1 MKDLFI
7 SDAPVDDPKA
17 DQFKRWPFS
26 QRIAQTIA
34 ARRDPSSFVV
44 GIFGEWGSGKTTVL
58 NFIEKELSKFD
69 SVICIRFNPWRFVD
83 EVHLLGN
90 FFNTLQDVLGKCIA
104 SRKKEIGELLS
115 RYGFA
120 LSLVSSKVSDLVKGL
135 GESLSSS
142 VELDDIKIQVENILK
157 EHGKRLVIIMDDIDR
172 LDKTEIQA
180 VFKLV
185 KITADFSYTSY
196 ILAFDDEMVAA
207 ALGERYG
214 AGNMESGRR
223 FLEKIIQVGLNL
235 PAIDPVS
242 LRTYCFR
249 GVDEAILTSETVL
262 SEDECQAF
270 VNNFVRGLE
279 ISLQTPR
286 MAKRYQNTLTFA
298 LPILKGEVN
307 KVDLMLIEGIRV
319 FYPTMYAIIRDN
331 PDAFLG
337 KLFDSSGRADKGVER
352 CKEILSEGLM
362 GLTLDEQEAVK
373 SLIIALFPR
382 WKKVFNNTTYGSDW
396 DEIWAQKQHISS
408 SKYFNR
414 YFSYTIPEGDFSD
427 VEFESFLESVKTEEV
442 INIIGQIQ
450 KMIDNRNAETF
461 VYKLR
466 SKEKKLSP
474 EISYKLALSLG
485 QVGHLFPNPE
495 AIFSFMNPFSQTAIL
510 IRHLSENITDAQL
523 RFDLAKEMMIQ
534 ANPIEFALEC
544 FRWIRSYQDTE
555 EEERLLNKDDEAK
568 VCETLVSRIKELVQD
583 EPLYIQHPKNAQ
595 FLLYVWA
602 TWGQRSEVN
611 EYIKTT
617 FSSNANNVI
626 ELLKTY
632 VPTAWAMD
640 SGLSH
645 KSDFRREQY
654 DSIIQVV
661 DAEIIY
667 EYLKEI
673 YGSEIEK
680 PEYRS
685 REDRG
690 FDRKLANQFAYIH
703 LKVTNKVNED
713 EITDN

>member
-7 SDAPVDDPKA
+7 SDAPVKDPKA
-17 DQFKRWPFS
+17 DRFKRWPFS
-26 QRIAQTIA
+26 RRVAQTIA

-44 GIFGEWGSGKTTVL
+44 GIYGEWGSGKTTVL
-58 NFIEKELSKFD
+58 NFIEKELNKFD
-69 SVICIRFNPWRFVD
+69 NVICIKFNPWRYVD
-83 EVHLLGN
+83 EVHLLTN

-104 SRKKEIGELLS
+104 SRKKEIGELFS
-115 RYGFA
+115 KYGFA

-142 VELDDIKIQVENILK
+142 VELDDIKFQVENILN

-185 KITADFSYTSY
+185 KVTADFSYTSY

-235 PAIDPVS
+235 PVIDPVS
-242 LRTYCFR
+242 LRNYCFR
-249 GVDEAILTSETVL
+249 GIEEALLTSESELT
-262 SEDECQAF
+262 EDESQRF

-279 ISLQTPR
+279 IRLHTPR

-307 KVDLMLIEGIRV
+307 KIDLMLIEGIRV
-319 FYPTMYAIIRDN
+319 FYPTLYSIIRDN

-337 KLFDSSGRADKGVER
+337 KLLDSSGRIDKGVDR
-352 CKEILSEGLM
+352 CKEILNEGLM

-373 SLIIALFPR
+373 SLLRALFPR
-382 WKKVFNNTTYGSDW
+382 LKKVFDNTTYGPNW
-396 DEIWAQKQHISS
+396 DEVWAKKQYIASS
-408 SKYFNR
+408 NYFHR
-414 YFSYTIPEGDFSD
+414 YFTYSIPEGDFSD
-427 VEFESFLESVKTEEV
+427 VEFDSFLDYVKTEV
-442 INIIGQIQ
+442 LSKIVDQVKKQI
-450 KMIDNRNAETF
+450 DGRNAETF

-466 SKEKKLSP
+466 SKEKQLSP
-474 EISYKLALSLG
+474 EISYKLALALA
-485 QVGHLFPNPE
+485 QAGHIFPNPE
-495 AIFSFMNPFSQTAIL
+495 ALFSFMNPFSQTAIL
-510 IRHLSENITDAQL
+510 ISRLLENITDTQI
-523 RFDLAKEMMIQ
+523 RFDLAKELMIQ

-544 FRWIRSYQDTE
+544 FRWIRSYQDTK
-555 EEERLLNKDDEAK
+555 EEERLLDKDDESQI
-568 VCETLVSRIKELVQD
+568 CEMLVSRIKELAK
-583 EPLYIQHPKNAQ
+583 EKPLYIQNPKNAP

-602 TWGQRSEVN
+602 TYGLSSEVN

-617 FSSNANNVI
+617 FNLNSNNVI
-626 ELLKTY
+626 EFLKTY
-632 VPTAWAMD
+632 VPTAWAMN
-640 SGLSH
+640 SGLPH
-645 KSDFRREQY
+645 KSDFSREQY
-654 DSIIQVV
+654 NSIVQVM
-661 DAEIIY
+661 DAETIF

-680 PEYRS
+680 PQYRAVE
-685 REDRG
+685 RDFE
-690 FDRKLANQFAYIH
+690 RKIANQFAYIH
-703 LKVTNKVNED
+703 LQVTNKVND
-713 EITDN
+713 DVIAGN